1 MKKRLLSAF
10 LCAAMLATM
19 IPAAFASD
27 LDGHWSKNFIEYLD
41 DEGIINP
48 SATTGKYEPERK
60 VTRAEFMRYVNR
72 AFHFTEKANIS
83 YSDVQSNSWYYD
95 TVRIAEKYGYIN
107 GTGNGR
113 MNPEGYV
120 TREQAA
126 VILGRLY
133 KADPGNVKPANLSF
147 KDKAK
152 VAAWS
157 AGYVKAA
164 VDKGIITGYKDN
176 TFKPT
181 KVITRA
187 ELAKI
192 LYYYLGTSL
201 STAGKAYTGSD
212 LKSDTANVTIS
223 ESCTLSDA
231 TIDGDLYLTEGL
243 ASDAVQLNDVYV
255 KGTII
260 VAGGTV
266 TMTNTMSDHIVVS
279 SPMGRLLQVTAAGA
293 ARFPNT
299 EVRSTAVLYEKKLT
313 TPGYEGFADVK
324 INGDK
329 KVSLTLDADI
339 NHLELDTESTVSTTA
354 NASVYRMT
362 ASKPAS
368 VTGYGTIYQAEIK
381 SSGVSFASSVRVSGY
396 TIANGVT
403 ATAGGQTLTGSVTAA
418 VSPESIAVDLNNLS
432 ALGKNVA
439 VTVPNGLKIE
449 KIEGNG
455 AVLAA
460 GTDYTQTSTG
470 AAISADWLGRLPR
483 GSYKLTLTLS
493 DGKTAAIAIAVTD
506 SSVSENVQNASF
518 DRYYKSENYADV
530 RTRLSGANTSEDI
543 RDVVLGLSS
552 IDYTFDSSTRSL
564 ILPRGVLA
572 QLRAGSYTISVELK
586 NGKTEAFT
594 LTVSDSAPTGESWA
608 VEEYNTFS
616 PSEPKFTLPLTR
628 TSLKSVTV
636 NGDTLTSNKDYTV
649 SGQTLTL
656 KKSALERYRKD
667 GALVTFTAALT
678 DGTNYSLVIDYVKR
692 K

>member
-1 MKKRLLSAF
+1 M
-10 LCAAMLATM
+10 
-19 IPAAFASD
+19 
-27 LDGHWSKNFIEYLD
+27 
-41 DEGIINP
+41 
-48 SATTGKYEPERK
+48 
-60 VTRAEFMRYVNR
+60 
-72 AFHFTEKANIS
+72 
-83 YSDVQSNSWYYD
+83 
-95 TVRIAEKYGYIN
+95 
-107 GTGNGR
+107 
-113 MNPEGYV
+113 
-120 TREQAA
+120 
-126 VILGRLY
+126 
-133 KADPGNVKPANLSF
+133 
-147 KDKAK
+147 
-152 VAAWS
+152 
-157 AGYVKAA
+157 
-164 VDKGIITGYKDN
+164 
-176 TFKPT
+176 
-181 KVITRA
+181 
-187 ELAKI
+187 
-192 LYYYLGTSL
+192 
-201 STAGKAYTGSD
+201 
-212 LKSDTANVTIS
+212 
-223 ESCTLSDA
+223 
-231 TIDGDLYLTEGL
+231 
-243 ASDAVQLNDVYV
+243 
-255 KGTII
+255 
-260 VAGGTV
+260 
-266 TMTNTMSDHIVVS
+266 
-279 SPMGRLLQVTAAGA
+279 
-293 ARFPNT
+293 
-299 EVRSTAVLYEKKLT
+299 LYEKKLT
-313 TPGYEGFADVK
+313 TLGYEGFADVK

-449 KIEGNG
+449 KIESNG

-483 GSYKLTLTLS
+483 GSYKLTLMLS
-493 DGKTAAIAIAVTD
+493 NGKTAVIANAVTD
-506 SSVSENVQNASF
+506 SSVSEYVQNASF
-518 DRYYKSENYADV
+518 DRYYKSEKYADV
-530 RTRLSGANTSEDI
+530 HTRLSGANTSEDI

-594 LTVSDSAPTGESWA
+594 LPVSDSAPTGESWA

-628 TSLKSVTV
+628 TSVRTVTV
-636 NGDTLTSNKDYTV
+636 QNNGVTEALNAGSDYTI

-667 GALVTFTAALT
+667 GTAVVFSADLA
-678 DGTNYSLVIDYVKR
+678 DGTAYALVIDYVKR

>member
-1 MKKRLLSAF
+1 
-10 LCAAMLATM
+10 MLATM

-41 DEGIINP
+41 EEGIINP

-72 AFHFTEKANIS
+72 AFHFTEKASIS

-152 VAAWS
+152 VATWS

-339 NHLELDTESTVSTTA
+339 NHLELNTESTVSITA

-403 ATAGGQTLTGSVTAA
+403 AIAGGQTLTGSVTAA
-418 VSPESIAVDLNNLS
+418 VSPESITVDLNNLS

-449 KIEGNG
+449 KIESNG
-455 AVLAA
+455 AVLTA

-483 GSYKLTLTLS
+483 GNYKLTLTLS
-493 DGKTAAIAIAVTD
+493 DGKTA
-506 SSVSENVQNASF
+506 
-518 DRYYKSENYADV
+518 
-530 RTRLSGANTSEDI
+530 TSEDI

-586 NGKTEAFT
+586 NGKTEVFT

-628 TSLKSVTV
+628 TSVRTVTV
-636 NGDTLTSNKDYTV
+636 QNNGVIEALNAGSDYTI

-667 GALVTFTAALT
+667 GTAVVFSADLA
-678 DGTNYSLVIDYVKR
+678 DGTTYALVIDYVKR

>member
-1 MKKRLLSAF
+1 
-10 LCAAMLATM
+10 MLATM

-72 AFHFTEKANIS
+72 AFHFTEKASIS

-107 GTGNGR
+107 GTGKGR

-133 KADPGNVKPANLSF
+133 KANPGNVKPANLSF

-152 VAAWS
+152 VATWS

-293 ARFPNT
+293 ARFLST

-403 ATAGGQTLTGSVTAA
+403 AIAGGQTLTGSVTAA
-418 VSPESIAVDLNNLS
+418 VSPESIAVDLHNLS

-449 KIEGNG
+449 KIESNG
-455 AVLAA
+455 AVLVA

-470 AAISADWLGRLPR
+470 VAISADWLGRLPR
-483 GSYKLTLTLS
+483 GSYKLTLS

-506 SSVSENVQNASF
+506 SSVNENVQNASF

-530 RTRLSGANTSEDI
+530 YTRLSGANTSEDI

-594 LTVSDSAPTGESWA
+594 LTVRDSAPTGESWA

-636 NGDTLTSNKDYTV
+636 NGDTLTSNKDYTI

-667 GALVTFTAALT
+667 GTAVVFSADLA
-678 DGTNYSLVIDYVKR
+678 DGTAYALVIDYVKR